1 MPEELLKRANA
12 ILKEYEDSDTKS
24 NIKQVSLFDLNLDE
38 PKELEMKEPDKEYQV
53 NYQNQELLTEISNL
67 NLDNLR
73 PIDALNELYK
83 LKKLIN
89 K

>member
-53 NYQNQELLTEISNL
+53 NSQNQELLTEISNL

-83 LKKLIN
+83 LKN
-89 K
+89 

>member
-38 PKELEMKEPDKEYQV
+38 PKELEIKETDKEYQA
-53 NYQNQELLTEISNL
+53 NSQNQELLTEISNL

>member
-1 MPEELLKRANA
+1 ML
-12 ILKEYEDSDTKS
+12 I
-24 NIKQVSLFDLNLDE
+24 SLFDLNLDE
-38 PKELEMKEPDKEYQV
+38 PKELEIKEPDKEYQA
-53 NYQNQELLTEISNL
+53 NSQNQELLTEISNL

>member
-1 MPEELLKRANA
+1 MKIQN
-12 ILKEYEDSDTKS
+12 TKS

-53 NYQNQELLTEISNL
+53 NSQNQELLTEISNL

>member
-1 MPEELLKRANA
+1 MN
-12 ILKEYEDSDTKS
+12 S
-24 NIKQVSLFDLNLDE
+24 
-38 PKELEMKEPDKEYQV
+38 
-53 NYQNQELLTEISNL
+53 QNQELLTEISNL

>member
-53 NYQNQELLTEISNL
+53 NSQNQELLTEISNL

>member
-38 PKELEMKEPDKEYQV
+38 PKELEIKEPDKEYQA
-53 NYQNQELLTEISNL
+53 NSQNQELLTEISNL

>member
-1 MPEELLKRANA
+1 ME
-12 ILKEYEDSDTKS
+12 
-24 NIKQVSLFDLNLDE
+24 V
-38 PKELEMKEPDKEYQV
+38 KEPLE
-53 NYQNQELLTEISNL
+53 NYTQTNVNQELLTEITNL

-83 LKKLIN
+83 LKDLI